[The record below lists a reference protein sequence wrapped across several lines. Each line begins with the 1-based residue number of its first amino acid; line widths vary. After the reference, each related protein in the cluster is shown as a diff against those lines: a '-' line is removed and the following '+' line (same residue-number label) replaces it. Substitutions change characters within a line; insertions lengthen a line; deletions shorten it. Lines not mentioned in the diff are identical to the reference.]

1 MPSLL
6 CPNIIFLPF
15 ILYIHFTLND
25 EKCQII
31 LNEKID
37 KWVGMVYCSI
47 SLNLKWRNIKMLE
60 ELRQCGV
67 CPFRCKVNR
76 LEGKI
81 GRCGCNDKIK
91 IALASLH
98 YYEEPCISGNNG
110 SGTVFFSNCNLNC
123 LFCQNYKI
131 SQEGKGR
138 EVSIEELADIFLDQ
152 QKNGANNINLVTPTM
167 YAYQIIEALK
177 IAKSKGL
184 IIPVIYNTNGYENVE
199 TIKALKGY
207 IDVYLPDLKY
217 YSNEIAVKY
226 SKAPNYF
233 EIATKAILEMINQV
247 ETPEFNENGL
257 IKKGVIIRHLVLPGH
272 IQNSKHILKW
282 LKENVNSRAYVS
294 VMAQYFPTYKAKED
308 KYLNRKLTNKEY
320 SEIEQYL
327 YLLDIENGYMQDLG
341 KHEEEYVPDF

>member
-1 MPSLL
+1 
-6 CPNIIFLPF
+6 
-15 ILYIHFTLND
+15 
-25 EKCQII
+25 
-31 LNEKID
+31 
-37 KWVGMVYCSI
+37 
-47 SLNLKWRNIKMLE
+47 MLE
-60 ELRQCGV
+60 KLRKCEV

-81 GRCGCNDKIK
+81 GKCGCNDKIK

-98 YYEEPCISGNNG
+98 YYEEPCISGK
-110 SGTVFFSNCNLNC
+110 NC

-138 EVSIEELADIFLDQ
+138 EVYIEELADIFLNQ

-247 ETPEFNENGL
+247 GTPEFDENGL